1 METVRRTSTHG
12 AILAL
17 LLLCGFPLFGFALNV
32 VGRDGTHTTLAIPDG
47 PVGNLHYDKSG
58 VALYAAQELQ
68 YHIRESTGVTVPI
81 KRESE
86 KPSGK
91 GLI

>member
-1 METVRRTSTHG
+1 MRTSTHR

-17 LLLCGFPLFGFALNV
+17 LLLYGFPLSGFALDA
-32 VGRDGTHTTLAIPDG
+32 VGRDGTHTTIVIPDG

-58 VALYAAQELQ
+58 VALYAAQELH

-86 KPSGK
+86 QPSEK